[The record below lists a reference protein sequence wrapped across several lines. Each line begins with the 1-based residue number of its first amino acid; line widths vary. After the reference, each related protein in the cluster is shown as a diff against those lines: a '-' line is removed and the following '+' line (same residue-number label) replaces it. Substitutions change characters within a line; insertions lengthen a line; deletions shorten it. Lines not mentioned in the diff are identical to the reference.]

1 MANITQKDI
10 ARVFGVTASTVSKA
24 LNDSHEIS
32 LVTKKRIKE
41 YAKANNFKPNIIAK
55 NLKLGHS
62 NTIGVIISS
71 INNLF
76 ITQILDGIYK
86 ASSEAGYDIIIMQSH
101 ENTENE
107 KDCLDSLISRN
118 VDGIIMA
125 PVSEISNI
133 DYIRNIHENICPVL
147 LFDRINSDLQVTKIG
162 VQEIKG
168 AFEATK
174 YLFNIGR
181 KKILFITGD
190 KFTDRYPRLKGYKSA
205 FQKFD
210 IPFNEKYIIT
220 CDLGDLDAM
229 DAKITQSLI
238 ELKNLN
244 MMPNAILGA
253 TDMITIRT
261 LGVLA
266 NMKIEVP
273 KQIAVIGFCNTD
285 SASSMNPSLST
296 IRQPATEIGTL
307 ALSKMVE
314 ILNSHQIGYQSNQT
328 ILLDT
333 TIQLRN
339 STAI

>member
-10 ARVFGVTASTVSKA
+10 AKVFGVTPSTVSKA

-32 LVTKKRIKE
+32 VVTKKRIKD

-55 NLKLGHS
+55 NLKFGHS

-86 ASSEAGYDIIIMQSH
+86 ASSETGYDIIIMQSH
-101 ENTENE
+101 ENIENE
-107 KDCLDSLISRN
+107 KACLDSLISRN

-133 DYIRNIHENICPVL
+133 DYIRNIHENICPIL

-190 KFTDRYPRLKGYKSA
+190 KFTDRYPRLRGYKSA

-210 IPFNEKYIIT
+210 VPFNEKYIIA

-253 TDMITIRT
+253 TDMITICT

-296 IRQPATEIGTL
+296 VRQPATEIGTL